1 MARKRQEDPP
11 AGAPAWMSTFS
22 DLMNLLLCFFVL
34 LYSMSSVDESK
45 WEQVV
50 ASLQSTINIL
60 PAGGSAI
67 GDGEMISA
75 GVRQLEFLDSYY
87 NEMANSKAEEDA
99 QDPQNGKNSVYQAY
113 QEQALEESEQMA
125 QEIQEAINGTSLE
138 DIVEVEFNSQ
148 YVQLNLSGAILF
160 ESGKAELVKEAY
172 PTVDKIGRILERYAE
187 NTIEIEGHTDNV
199 PISSSQFE
207 NNDVLSMY
215 RALSVATYF
224 RENTDLNPANI
235 KSSGRGDY
243 VPVADNSTAEG
254 RARNRRVEIKIYNS
268 YSSGTNE

>member
-50 ASLQSTINIL
+50 ASLQSTISIL

-125 QEIQEAINGTSLE
+125 QEIQKAINGTSLE

>member
-11 AGAPAWMSTFS
+11 AGSPAWMSTFS

-50 ASLQSTINIL
+50 ASLQSTISIL

-87 NEMANSKAEEDA
+87 NEMANSKAEENTD
-99 QDPQNGKNSVYQAY
+99 DPQNGKNSVYQAY

-199 PISSSQFE
+199 PINSSQFE

>member
-11 AGAPAWMSTFS
+11 AGAPAWMATFS

-50 ASLQSTINIL
+50 ASLQSTISIL

-125 QEIQEAINGTSLE
+125 QEIQKAINGTSLE

>member
-11 AGAPAWMSTFS
+11 AGAPAWMATFS

-50 ASLQSTINIL
+50 ASLQSTISIL

-199 PISSSQFE
+199 PISSSRFE

>member
-11 AGAPAWMSTFS
+11 AGSPAWMSTFS

-34 LYSMSSVDESK
+34 LYYMSSVDESK

-50 ASLQSTINIL
+50 ASLQSTISIL